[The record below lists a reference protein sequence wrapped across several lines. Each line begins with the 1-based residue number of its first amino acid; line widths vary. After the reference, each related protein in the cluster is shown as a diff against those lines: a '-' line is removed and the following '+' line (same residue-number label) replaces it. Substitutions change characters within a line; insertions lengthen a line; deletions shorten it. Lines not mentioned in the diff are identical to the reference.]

1 MYTLVGETARLQCG
15 IQPGALLGQYF
26 AKWFNGTT
34 ERTLYN
40 YPTPSQQLINPSLE
54 TRESPRYTIDPSN
67 LSLMID
73 NVQLNDSLGSY
84 RCELG
89 VVDPRSP
96 GRMTYIYTQTTG
108 HNIGL
113 EVVGEYLHEE
123 NRRDRRSEREREC
136 YILNHTLH

>member
-26 AKWFNGTT
+26 ARWFNGTT
-34 ERTLYN
+34 RRTLYN
-40 YPTPSQQLINPSLE
+40 YPTPSQRLVNP
-54 TRESPRYTIDPSN
+54 ESPRYTIDPSN

-73 NVQLNDSLGSY
+73 NVQLNDSLGNY

-113 EVVGEYLHEE
+113 EVVGEYLH
-123 NRRDRRSEREREC
+123 
-136 YILNHTLH
+136 